1 MYYKFIFIP
10 WGIEEM
16 PILLAV
22 ILGQGFILFK
32 GRYLLDMVNFYSLAV
47 TILHCLFI
55 TTKYILLN
63 GKDRTRVRSFF
74 LNYKMN
80 LK

>member
-1 MYYKFIFIP
+1 VYYKFIFIP

-32 GRYLLDMVNFYSLAV
+32 VHFLSDMANFYSLAV
-47 TILHCLFI
+47 KILHCLFI
-55 TTKYILLN
+55 TT
-63 GKDRTRVRSFF
+63 
-74 LNYKMN
+74 
-80 LK
+80 